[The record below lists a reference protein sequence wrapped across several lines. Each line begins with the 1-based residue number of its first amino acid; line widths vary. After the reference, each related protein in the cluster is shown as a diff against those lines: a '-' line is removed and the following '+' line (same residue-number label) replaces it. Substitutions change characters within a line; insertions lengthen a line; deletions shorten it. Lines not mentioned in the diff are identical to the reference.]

1 MKSKNGFTLI
11 ELLAV
16 IVVLAIIVLL
26 AVTAAVPMMNRAKK
40 SSLADEALA
49 YIRAAKQA
57 YTVENMDGQTS
68 ACYDISYLNE
78 KYIMKEDN
86 NYKGMVIV
94 SGPIN
99 DINFSISLS
108 NGKFYVVKNNA
119 SKVTISDVSNS
130 KPSGYAPSCG
140 SYNPVLSNEVNTN
153 SLVYKL
159 IMANGKSTLEAN
171 LNDISARSENV
182 NFNTAA
188 TTAAASSGQRC
199 RPEPKP

>member
-1 MKSKNGFTLI
+1 MKKNGFTLI

-57 YTVENMDGQTS
+57 YTVENMDGSTS

-94 SGPIN
+94 SGTIN
-99 DINFSISLS
+99 DITFSIS
-108 NGKFYVVKNNA
+108 
-119 SKVTISDVSNS
+119 
-130 KPSGYAPSCG
+130 
-140 SYNPVLSNEVNTN
+140 
-153 SLVYKL
+153 
-159 IMANGKSTLEAN
+159 
-171 LNDISARSENV
+171 
-182 NFNTAA
+182 
-188 TTAAASSGQRC
+188 
-199 RPEPKP
+199 